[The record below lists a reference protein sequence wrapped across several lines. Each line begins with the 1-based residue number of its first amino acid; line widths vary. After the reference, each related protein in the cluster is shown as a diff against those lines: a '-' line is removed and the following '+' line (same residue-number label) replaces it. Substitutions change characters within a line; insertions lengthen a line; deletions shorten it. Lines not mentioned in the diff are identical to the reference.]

1 MSFKSELTIDVID
14 THTEG
19 EPTRI
24 MFWNN
29 IPRNLKDA
37 LYVRKYF
44 IEHYDY
50 IRKTLLLE
58 PRGHKDQFGAILLPP
73 VNPESDYTVI
83 YPTTES
89 YLDMCGHATIGVS
102 MALVALGYVPFEG
115 NEKTIIYDT
124 VAGTVKAR
132 VKIENGEPVS
142 VSIVDV
148 KSYFVKQIDIDING
162 KPVKVNLSYGGNFY
176 AIVNSDDL
184 GVDVEPENIDKLL
197 AYGKVI
203 RAKSYE
209 ILKEIYPDNKKNFY
223 PLAMITDS
231 KHDYR
236 AIVTFSVNS
245 FDRSPCG
252 TGTAARAALLVHE
265 GKLALDGQYV
275 NESIIR
281 TKFSCKIISSE
292 TVNGNI
298 VIVPEIT
305 GRAWVT
311 QLCKIVVDPSDPLK
325 HGFLVQ

>member
-1 MSFKSELTIDVID
+1 MSLKSDFTVDVID

-29 IPRNLKDA
+29 IPKNLRDA
-37 LYVRKYF
+37 LSVRKYF
-44 IEHYDY
+44 IDHYDY
-50 IRKTLLLE
+50 IRKVLLLE

-73 VNPESDYTVI
+73 VNPDSDYTVI

-102 MALVALGYVPFEG
+102 TALVALGYVPFEG
-115 NEKTIIYDT
+115 NEKTLVYDT

-148 KSYFVKQIDIDING
+148 KSYFVKHIKVNVNG
-162 KPVKVNLSYGGNFY
+162 KDVDVNISYGGNFY
-176 AIVNSDDL
+176 AIVNSKDL
-184 GVDVEPENIDKLL
+184 GVDVEPEHIDDLL
-197 AYGKVI
+197 AYGKII
-203 RAKSYE
+203 REKAYE
-209 ILKEIYPDNKKNFY
+209 TLKELYPENRKNLE
-223 PLAMITDS
+223 PLAMITDNN
-231 KHDYR
+231 HDYR
-236 AIVTFSVNS
+236 AIVTFGGNS

-252 TGTAARAALLVHE
+252 TGTAARAAFLVHE
-265 GKLALDGQYV
+265 GKLKLDGSYV
-275 NESIIR
+275 NESILR
-281 TKFSCKIISSE
+281 TKFECRIISWE
-292 TVNGNI
+292 KVNDTLA
-298 VIVPEIT
+298 IVPEIT

-311 QLCKIVVDPSDPLK
+311 QLCKLIVDPSDPLK